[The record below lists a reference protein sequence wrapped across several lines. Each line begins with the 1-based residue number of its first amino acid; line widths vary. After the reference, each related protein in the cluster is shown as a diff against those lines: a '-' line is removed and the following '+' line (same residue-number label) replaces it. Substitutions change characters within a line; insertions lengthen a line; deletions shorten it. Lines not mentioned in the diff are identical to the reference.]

1 MLRVRRGSGETSSA
15 RWENSPRHRRSSRGT
30 KAALPTDDEE
40 VIVKHNWKEI
50 RRFMWDYVGIV
61 RTTKRLERAKH
72 RIDLL
77 ASEVDE
83 YYGNF
88 RVTPDLIELRNLV
101 EVARLIIRSALKR
114 HESRGLHYTL
124 DYPEMLERAE
134 DTVLAPR
141 TAAIFRPWR
150 HDSKPKWSVLMA
162 DFTYAPEAS
171 LYQPWQQTFDASSI
185 TRQALPG
192 GYTLWFGQLMD
203 GNSFW
208 FHERAGMIVSMTVSD
223 FTTDYMTATMAL
235 PSAPLLAMLNN
246 SQFSPGK
253 WVNYLTGGDDNV
265 FGSDGN
271 DRLLGGNGVDHM
283 FGYLGKDNLNGG
295 NGNDVI
301 DGGGG
306 NDSLQGAAGDDVLI
320 GGAGRDVL
328 AGGAGN
334 DTFVFDVLETSSN
347 KDTIRD
353 FVSGA
358 DHIELAISA
367 FPALAGYGTGALS
380 TGELAFGTAATA
392 ADQHLIYNSATG
404 ALYYDVD
411 GAGGAAQVQIAQLAG
426 ASMLNAGDIVLI

>member
-1 MLRVRRGSGETSSA
+1 V
-15 RWENSPRHRRSSRGT
+15 
-30 KAALPTDDEE
+30 
-40 VIVKHNWKEI
+40 
-50 RRFMWDYVGIV
+50 
-61 RTTKRLERAKH
+61 TT
-72 RIDLL
+72 
-77 ASEVDE
+77 
-83 YYGNF
+83 
-88 RVTPDLIELRNLV
+88 DLIELRNLLQT
-101 EVARLIIRSALKR
+101 APAPRPDRALAALNAQA
-114 HESRGLHYTL
+114 ESRGLHYTL
-124 DYPEMLERAE
+124 ER
-134 DTVLAPR
+134 P
-141 TAAIFRPWR
+141 
-150 HDSKPKWSVLMA
+150 
-162 DFTYAPEAS
+162 
-171 LYQPWQQTFDASSI
+171 SI
-185 TRQALPG
+185 
-192 GYTLWFGQLMD
+192 
-203 GNSFW
+203 
-208 FHERAGMIVSMTVSD
+208 
-223 FTTDYMTATMAL
+223 
-235 PSAPLLAMLNN
+235 
-246 SQFSPGK
+246 SPGSRP
-253 WVNYLTGGDDNV
+253 LIGGDDNV

>member
-1 MLRVRRGSGETSSA
+1 
-15 RWENSPRHRRSSRGT
+15 
-30 KAALPTDDEE
+30 
-40 VIVKHNWKEI
+40 
-50 RRFMWDYVGIV
+50 
-61 RTTKRLERAKH
+61 
-72 RIDLL
+72 
-77 ASEVDE
+77 
-83 YYGNF
+83 
-88 RVTPDLIELRNLV
+88 
-101 EVARLIIRSALKR
+101 
-114 HESRGLHYTL
+114 
-124 DYPEMLERAE
+124 
-134 DTVLAPR
+134 
-141 TAAIFRPWR
+141 
-150 HDSKPKWSVLMA
+150 MA